1 MPNKLKAIEIFWF
14 PWPIKPHDWVSEMA
28 SSQLVVVS
36 DEQRNH
42 RKHMEASMV
51 YHGISILTCNNYNF
65 IKTLKTRRN
74 LEHLRGAN
82 CTEQWTSAKWE
93 RPETFWLSST
103 AKTATPRTYRHKQ
116 LVMHSAS
123 KEDSG
128 NIACADFFHAQPILI
143 REVWSAGCITL
154 SWVVIFVDSL
164 HQAPVPRL
172 PGLRRQ

>member
-1 MPNKLKAIEIFWF
+1 MPNKLKATQIFWF

-28 SSQLVVVS
+28 SSHLVVVS
-36 DEQRNH
+36 DEQRKH
-42 RKHMEASMV
+42 RKHMEASAT
-51 YHGISILTCNNYNF
+51 ITIITILQKQM
-65 IKTLKTRRN
+65 KTWRN

-82 CTEQWTSAKWE
+82 CTEQWTSAKWG
-93 RPETFWLSST
+93 RPETFWFSFT
-103 AKTATPRTYRHKQ
+103 AKTATSQTYRHKL

-128 NIACADFFHAQPILI
+128 NIACAYFFHAQPILI

-154 SWVVIFVDSL
+154 SWVVICVDSL
-164 HQAPVPRL
+164 HQALVPRF